1 MNNERW
7 GELIDRITSQFGVVD
22 QGEEILDDVPN
33 GKVEFVIFNSPMG
46 KLMLE
51 RTTKPRV
58 LGEKSLGG
66 SKYGAGSRI
75 EKQYSDTEMVYT
87 VEAFKE
93 VDGEWESFN
102 AEGLLQ

>member
-1 MNNERW
+1 MNNEKW
-7 GELIDRITSQFGVVD
+7 GELIDRISTQFGIVD
-22 QGEEILDDVPN
+22 QGREVLEDVPN
-33 GKVEFVIFNSPMG
+33 GVVEFIMFQSPMG

-75 EKQYSDTEMVYT
+75 EKQYSDTET
-87 VEAFKE
+87 THTIAAFKE
-93 VDGEWESFN
+93 VDGEWEPFD
-102 AEGLLQ
+102 AGGLL